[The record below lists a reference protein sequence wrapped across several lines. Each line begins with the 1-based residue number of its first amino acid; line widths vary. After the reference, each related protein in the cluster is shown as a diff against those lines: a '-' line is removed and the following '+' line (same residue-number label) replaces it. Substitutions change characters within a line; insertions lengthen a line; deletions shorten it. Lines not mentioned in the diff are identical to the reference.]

1 MTVRHPKLVQRVAT
15 SLQDNPNTRDAD
27 INVVNENG
35 TVTLAGTAP
44 SNDVRQAAEKIAQ
57 KQEGVIHVINELRI
71 EADRQEG
78 EKLVM
83 APPAYVVH
91 GAVVDV

>member
-1 MTVRHPKLVQRVAT
+1 MTVRHSRLVQRVGT
-15 SLQDNPNTRDAD
+15 SLRENPKTRDAVID
-27 INVVNENG
+27 VVNENG
-35 TVTLAGTAP
+35 TVTLTGTAP

-71 EADRQEG
+71 EADGQEG

-83 APPAYVVH
+83 APPAHVVH
-91 GAVVDV
+91 GAVVDM